1 MLISPMSTGGR
12 ALVLAMLLATGV
24 ASEAQSTGDDAEPT
38 TRSAETL
45 DLTVK
50 GKPRPRD
57 DVGGSWNWFVA
68 AGRMTN
74 GSLVHDFYFDYGGW
88 QDIYLISGEV
98 GYTMKNDN
106 AFTRF
111 FEPVVSN
118 IEGVM
123 NVTYQDE
130 TNQNVIEFNPYMMF
144 RWSNFP
150 WNKTIRTTFGL
161 GGGFSYATPIPE
173 IEKNPNDAEG
183 HYNNLMHFIAVEATF
198 ALPQHD
204 DWQLVYRLHHRSGIF
219 GLLQAD
225 NEGNTAVEIGL
236 RHYFK

>member
-1 MLISPMSTGGR
+1 MSISPMSTGGR

-74 GSLVHDFYFDYGGW
+74 GSLVHDLYFDYGGW
-88 QDIYLISGEV
+88 QDTYLISGEV